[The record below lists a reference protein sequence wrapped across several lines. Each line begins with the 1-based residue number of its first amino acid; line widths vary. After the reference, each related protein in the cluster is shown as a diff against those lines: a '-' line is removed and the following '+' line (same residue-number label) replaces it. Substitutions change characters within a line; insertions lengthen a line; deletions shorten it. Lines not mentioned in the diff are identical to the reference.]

1 MTRLAKR
8 RDTHLTRE
16 EIAAA
21 ALAEFDHGAEPS
33 IRSLAAALRVTPSA
47 IYHHFDSRAAIVEG
61 AVELVWSEVVT
72 EGSELVPDPL
82 EEDPAE
88 VLVGAAIATRRAWT
102 RHNRLA
108 PYMAATPASSD
119 FLTRALAVFANT
131 FERLGLEGEQAGAA
145 FHTYASYMIGS
156 VLFGT
161 VRLAANHTL
170 AAEGQAPR
178 GPFRTEPRSGA
189 AGLASE
195 STRRS
200 LDHVVEVSAV
210 DPSRDEELFARG
222 LRKLIASFTAS

>member
-21 ALAEFDHGAEPS
+21 ALAEFDRGAEPS

-61 AVELVWSEVVT
+61 AVELVWSEVVA

-82 EEDPAE
+82 EEDPVE
-88 VLVGAAIATRRAWT
+88 VLVGGAKATRSVWT
-102 RHNRLA
+102 RHHRLA
-108 PYMAATPASSD
+108 PYMTATPASSD
-119 FLTRALAVFANT
+119 SLTRALAVFANA

-145 FHTYASYMIGS
+145 FYTYASYMIGS
-156 VLFGT
+156 VL
-161 VRLAANHTL
+161 
-170 AAEGQAPR
+170 
-178 GPFRTEPRSGA
+178 
-189 AGLASE
+189 LASE

-200 LDHVVEVSAV
+200 LDQVMAVSAV
-210 DPSRDEELFARG
+210 DPARDEELFARG
-222 LRKLIASFTAS
+222 LRKLIASFTASHAS

>member
-21 ALAEFDHGAEPS
+21 ALAEFDRGAEPS

-61 AVELVWSEVVT
+61 AVELVWSEVGT

-119 FLTRALAVFANT
+119 FLTGALAVFANA
-131 FERLGLEGEQAGAA
+131 FERLGLEREQAGAA
-145 FHTYASYMIGS
+145 FYTYASYMIGS
-156 VLFGT
+156 VL
-161 VRLAANHTL
+161 
-170 AAEGQAPR
+170 
-178 GPFRTEPRSGA
+178 
-189 AGLASE
+189 LASE

-200 LDHVVEVSAV
+200 LDQVMEVSAV
-210 DPSRDEELFARG
+210 DPERDEELFERG
-222 LRKLIASFTAS
+222 LRKLIASFTASHAS